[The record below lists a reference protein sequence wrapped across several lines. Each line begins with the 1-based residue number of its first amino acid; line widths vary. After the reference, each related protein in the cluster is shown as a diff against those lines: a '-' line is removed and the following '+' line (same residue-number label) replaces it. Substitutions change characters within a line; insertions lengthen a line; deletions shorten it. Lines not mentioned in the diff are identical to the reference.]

1 MPAKS
6 SIEFPITSCND
17 LFNLNFLEK
26 VKVFFN
32 SFRKE
37 NVDLSFS

>member
-26 VKVFFN
+26 VKVFLIA
-32 SFRKE
+32 SEKKT
-37 NVDLSFS
+37 